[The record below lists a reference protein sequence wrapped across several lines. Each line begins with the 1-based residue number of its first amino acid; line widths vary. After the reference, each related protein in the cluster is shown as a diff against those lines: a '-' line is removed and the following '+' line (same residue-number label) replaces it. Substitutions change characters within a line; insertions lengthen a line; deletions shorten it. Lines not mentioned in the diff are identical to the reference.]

1 MNKPKEGDTREMFLH
16 EIMTKGVF
24 RLDSRSGEEFEV
36 SAQMHALAEIIQE
49 FDGEDWIEV
58 ERIGEEDYFYLTD
71 YEEGYRFDEEQICEM
86 FDAEYPDY
94 EWNGYSNDWCD
105 IEETDTKEQAL
116 EKWEVYKNKFPLL
129 TSKEQFDI
137 L

>member
-24 RLDSRSGEEFEV
+24 MIDTEDGEEIEV
-36 SAQMHALAEIIQE
+36 SAQMHVLAEIIQE
-49 FDGEDWIEV
+49 FDGEDWIELDR
-58 ERIGEEDYFYLTD
+58 EAEEDYFYLTG
-71 YEEGYRFDEEQICEM
+71 YEEGYRFDEEQLCELYGS
-86 FDAEYPDY
+86 DYIDY
-94 EWNGYSNDWCD
+94 EWNGFSIDWCG
-105 IEETDTKEQAL
+105 IEQTDTKEQAL

-129 TSKEQFDI
+129 TSKDQFEE

>member
-24 RLDSRSGEEFEV
+24 RLDTRSGEEFEV
-36 SAQMHALAEIIQE
+36 SAQMHVLADVIQE

-58 ERIGEEDYFYLTD
+58 DRNHEEDYFYLTD

-86 FDAEYPDY
+86 FDTEYPDY

>member
-24 RLDSRSGEEFEV
+24 MFDTKDGEEIEL
-36 SAQMHALAEIIQE
+36 SAQMHVLAEIIQE

-86 FDAEYPDY
+86 FDTEYPDY